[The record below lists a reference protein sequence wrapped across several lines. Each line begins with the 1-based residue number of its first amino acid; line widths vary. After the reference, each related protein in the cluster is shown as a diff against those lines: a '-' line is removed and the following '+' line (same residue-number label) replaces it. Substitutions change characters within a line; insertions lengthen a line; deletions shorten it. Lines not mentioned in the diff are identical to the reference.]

1 MIFGGSVQKPTNL
14 PVLPLRNTVMFPN
27 SIAPMAVGR
36 KFSLSAIE
44 AALNEEQILAV
55 FTQVDADVEVP
66 VGSDLYKVGCA
77 AKILKVMD
85 ERNSGT
91 KTVLLQG
98 LSRIQLKRFTSL
110 SPHMRVEVEY
120 PDEGKFGDTET
131 EALTQKIKE
140 LALEVIQKNPNIPVE
155 ARQFIEDIED
165 IGNLCDLIA
174 ANLNIPIKEKTRILD
189 SFDIKERCRIVTHLL
204 KTELEMIKVKK
215 RIDEEIKGELDK
227 NQREF
232 YLHKQMDAIRKELGD
247 EDSPEGDLDDFKK
260 RIEEAGLPKEAKE
273 AAEKELKKLGRI
285 PPSSPEHTVSH
296 NYLEWIVD
304 LPWSKVT
311 EDHIDLKNAEKILGE
326 DSYGL
331 DKVKKR
337 ILEFLA
343 VRKLKP
349 DMKSPILCLIGPP
362 GVGKTMLGS
371 SIARAMDRKFYRM
384 SLGGLHDEAEI
395 RGHRRTYIG
404 SMPGRV
410 IQGLKKVGVRNPV
423 FMFDELDKVGAD
435 FRGDPASALLEVLD
449 PEQNFTFMDNY
460 MQLPFDLSQ
469 AIFIGTA
476 NRLDTIPPAL
486 RDRLEIIEV
495 PGYTNEEKSIIAR
508 DHLIAEELENHG
520 LTAEQLHFT
529 DEGLCRMIDCY
540 THEAGV
546 RELKRT
552 IAAVCRAAARRIAS
566 DEAESVNL
574 TCEEVEEILGPERY
588 FPEVADRT
596 SVPGVATG
604 MAWTP
609 AGGDILFIE
618 AILMKGKGNL
628 ILTGKLGDVM
638 QESAKA
644 AMSWVR
650 SKADSLKIDPEFFI
664 NYDIHIHVP
673 SGAIPKDGPS
683 AGITLVSALTSLLT
697 GRKVSADVAMTG
709 EVTLRGLVLPVGGI
723 KEKILAAK
731 RAGIK
736 RILMPEKNKK
746 DLAEV
751 PEAMRQ
757 GLDLVFISNID
768 EALEKALQKPEMV
781 AEADK
786 PIVQSALK
794 PAAHDKPAVAN

>member
-1 MIFGGSVQKPTNL
+1 MIFGGSVKKPTNL

-55 FTQVDADVEVP
+55 FTQVDAEVEVP

-98 LSRIQLKRFTSL
+98 LGRIQLKRFTSL

-165 IGNLCDLIA
+165 IGNLCDLIS
-174 ANLNIPIKEKTRILD
+174 ANLNIPIKEKTRILE

-204 KTELEMIKVKK
+204 KTELEMLKVKK

-227 NQREF
+227 NQREY
-232 YLHKQMDAIRKELGD
+232 YLRKQMDAIRKELGD

-304 LPWSKVT
+304 LPWSKTT

-423 FMFDELDKVGAD
+423 FMLDELDKVGAD

-449 PEQNFTFMDNY
+449 PEQNFAFSDNY

-508 DHLIAEELENHG
+508 DHLITEELENHG
-520 LTAEQLHFT
+520 LKAEQLHFT

-650 SKADSLKIDPEFFI
+650 SKAESLKIDPELFL

-757 GLDLVFISNID
+757 GLDIVFISNID

>member
-1 MIFGGSVQKPTNL
+1 MIFGGSVKKPTNL
-14 PVLPLRNTVMFPN
+14 PVLSLRNTVMFPN

-36 KFSLSAIE
+36 KFSLSAVE

-55 FTQVDADVEVP
+55 FTQINADVEVP
-66 VGSDLYKVGCA
+66 VGSDLYEVGCA
-77 AKILKVMD
+77 AKIIKVMD
-85 ERNSGT
+85 DRQSGT

-98 LSRIQLKRFTSL
+98 LSRIQLNRFTSL
-110 SPHMRVEVEY
+110 SPHMRVDIEY
-120 PDEGKFGDTET
+120 PAEGKVDDTET
-131 EALTQKIKE
+131 EALTEKIKE
-140 LALEVIQKNPNIPVE
+140 LALEVVNKNPHMPSE
-155 ARQFIEDIED
+155 ARQFVEEIQDVGD
-165 IGNLCDLIA
+165 LCDLIA
-174 ANLNIPIKEKTRILD
+174 ANLSIPIAEKAKILET
-189 SFDIKERCRIVTHLL
+189 FDIKERCRIVTHLL
-204 KTELEMIKVKK
+204 KTELEMLKVKK

-227 NQREF
+227 NQREY
-232 YLHKQMDAIRKELGD
+232 YLRKQMEAIKKELGD
-247 EDSPEGDLDDFKK
+247 EENPEGDLDEFKK
-260 RIEEAGLPKEAKE
+260 RIEQANLPKEAKE
-273 AAEKELKKLGRI
+273 AAEKELKKLSRI

-296 NYLEWIVD
+296 NYLEWIID
-304 LPWSKVT
+304 LPWSKFT
-311 EDHIDLKNAEKILGE
+311 EDHIDLKDAEKILDE

-349 DMKSPILCLIGPP
+349 DMKGPILCLIGPP

-371 SIARAMDRKFYRM
+371 SIARAMDRKFHRM

-404 SMPGRV
+404 SMPGR
-410 IQGLKKVGVRNPV
+410 ILQGLKKVGVRNPV
-423 FMFDELDKVGAD
+423 FMLDELDKVGAD

-449 PEQNFTFMDNY
+449 PEQNFAFNDNY
-460 MQLPFDLSQ
+460 MNLSFDLSQ
-469 AIFIGTA
+469 VLFIGTA

-495 PGYTNEEKSIIAR
+495 PGYTNEEKKIIAKN
-508 DHLIAEELENHG
+508 HLIKEEMDNHG
-520 LTAEQLHFT
+520 LKPEQLQFT
-529 DEGLCRMIDCY
+529 DDGLFKMIDCY
-540 THEAGV
+540 TREAGV
-546 RELKRT
+546 RELKRN
-552 IAAVCRAAARRIAS
+552 IAAACRSAARRIAS
-566 DEAESVNL
+566 EEAETVTV
-574 TCEEVEEILGPERY
+574 TCEETEEILGPERY
-588 FPEVADRT
+588 FPEVAERT

-628 ILTGKLGDVM
+628 ILTGKLGEVM

-644 AMSWVR
+644 AMSYVR
-650 SKADSLKIDPEFFI
+650 SKAEEFNIDPDIFQ

-683 AGITLVSALTSLLT
+683 AGITLLSALMSLLT
-697 GRKVSADVAMTG
+697 GRKVSSEVAMTG
-709 EVTLRGLVLPVGGI
+709 EVTLRGQVLPVGGI

-736 RILMPEKNKK
+736 RILMPEKNRK

-751 PEAMRQ
+751 PEALRE
-757 GLDLVFISNID
+757 GLELVFISNMD
-768 EALEKALQKPEMV
+768 EALECALEKREGAAP
-781 AEADK
+781 AK
-786 PIVQSALK
+786 PIVPETIK
-794 PAAHDKPAVAN
+794 DMTHDKPPVAN